1 MRNKANTIIL
11 AATVAALAALLLA
24 GCQDGNKRHSAQKEP
39 EFHIPAPIDTSKM
52 DEEFYRRMREFEALH
67 PDVPLDR

>member
-1 MRNKANTIIL
+1 MRRILTTLFFVTI
-11 AATVAALAALLLA
+11 VAAMTVLLLT
-24 GCQDGNKRHSAQKEP
+24 GCQERNKRHSTQKEP